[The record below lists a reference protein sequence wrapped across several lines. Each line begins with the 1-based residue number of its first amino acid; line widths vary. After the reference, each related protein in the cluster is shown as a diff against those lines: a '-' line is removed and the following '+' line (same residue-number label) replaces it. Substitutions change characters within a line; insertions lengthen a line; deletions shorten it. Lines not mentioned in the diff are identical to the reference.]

1 MMVAAQKPFAAQGPD
16 HVSARHV
23 FVQEGALR
31 ALYRGLTPNVVG
43 NSASWA
49 LYFLWYDMA
58 KNGLHFLKGPDAAL
72 NSYDY
77 MIASATSSLATSS
90 LTNPIWVVKTRM
102 LTSSSSSPSHPGTVA
117 QHIRQIYTSEG
128 PKGFYRG
135 LAPSLFGTL
144 TFSIQFT
151 IYEKLKAWRG
161 AKSSRDLG
169 SWDYV
174 SFSAASKLVAGGLT
188 YPYQVLRTQMQMC
201 GARQESRSVRS
212 LVAYIWRTHGVR
224 GFYRGYVVC

>member
-1 MMVAAQKPFAAQGPD
+1 MAARKPLASQGLNFA
-16 HVSARHV
+16 SAKHV
-23 FVQEGALR
+23 FVQGGAMR
-31 ALYRGLTPNVVG
+31 ALYRGLTPNVIG

-58 KNGLHFLKGPDAAL
+58 KKGLHLSKGPEAAL
-72 NSYDY
+72 DSYDY

-102 LTSSSSSPSHPGTVA
+102 LTSSPSSSSDPRTVT
-117 QHIRQIYTSEG
+117 QHVRQIYISEG
-128 PKGFYRG
+128 PRGFYRG

-151 IYEKLKAWRG
+151 IYEKLKEWRG

-174 SFSAASKLVAGGLT
+174 SFSAVSKLMAGGLT

-212 LVAYIWRTHGVR
+212 LIAYIWRADGVR
-224 GFYRGYVVC
+224 GFYRGYVMG